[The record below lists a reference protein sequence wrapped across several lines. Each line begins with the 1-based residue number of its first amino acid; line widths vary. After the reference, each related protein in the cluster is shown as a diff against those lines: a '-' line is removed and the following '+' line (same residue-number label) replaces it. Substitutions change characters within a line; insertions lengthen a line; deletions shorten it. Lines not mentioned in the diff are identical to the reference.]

1 MQLRK
6 IIFLALV
13 VSILALGIF
22 ALSPVKTAN
31 ACLPCFCFNDP
42 IQPINCYGKYS
53 VFAIPRA
60 DYPGF
65 DIQILTLDAK
75 GNGRQ
80 VIYVTAEALD
90 RLPEKPEAHLLI
102 AKWRNIYLYKLSY
115 GDYQV
120 NVGPNDEGNIDVLI
134 FSSGDAHRI
143 QESGYRP

>member
-1 MQLRK
+1 M
-6 IIFLALV
+6 
-13 VSILALGIF
+13 
-22 ALSPVKTAN
+22 
-31 ACLPCFCFNDP
+31 
-42 IQPINCYGKYS
+42 
-53 VFAIPRA
+53 FAIPRA